1 MPPPSAFEVSLL
13 ATLPAAHQT
22 PLIRQILGSPSVA
35 GARFNVGARSPWSP
49 RETLERVAAEA
60 ERAGKRLWVDLK
72 GRQLRIVQWAVPT
85 FGDIVLNH
93 EIEVELPARIVFRGG
108 ESSEIVEVRG
118 NRVFVDPPPANAVG
132 QGQAV
137 NVHARRLEVK
147 GYLTEEDEEY
157 LDACASLGILDV
169 MLSFVEGPGDV
180 EAVRNLLP
188 GVRPVLKI
196 ESPAGLEFVRS
207 AGPAGLAGCRLMAAR
222 DDLMVNLG
230 GSPGG
235 NPAEMLPALEELVAI
250 DPETILASRV
260 FQGVEQKGTP
270 SLADFCD
277 VRLMETLGYRTF
289 LLSDGLCLR
298 RFAEAAAAW
307 EQYRAVTDRAVDH
320 GPGTDGA
327 GTHDVG
333 TERDR
338 GGEAVG

>member
-1 MPPPSAFEVSLL
+1 MPPPATLL

-22 PLIRQILGSPSVA
+22 PLLRQILGSPSIA
-35 GARFNVGARSPWSP
+35 GARFNVGARSPWPP

-60 ERAGKRLWVDLK
+60 ARAGKRLWIDLK

-93 EIEVELPARIVFRGG
+93 EIEVELPARIIFRGG

-118 NRVFVDPPPANAVG
+118 NRVFVDPPPATAVG

-157 LDACASLGILDV
+157 LDACGSLGIFDV
-169 MLSFVEGPGDV
+169 MLSFVEGPEDI
-180 EAVRNLLP
+180 AVVRSLLP

-196 ESPAGLEFVRS
+196 ESPAGLAFVRS
-207 AGPAGLAGCRLMAAR
+207 AGPEGLAGCRLMAAR
-222 DDLMVNLG
+222 DDLMVNI
-230 GSPGG
+230 GG

-260 FQGVEQKGTP
+260 FHGVEQKGTP
-270 SLADFCD
+270 SLADFSD
-277 VRLMETLGYRTF
+277 VRLMELLGYRTF

-307 EQYRAVTDRAVDH
+307 EQYRTVTDRAVDH
-320 GPGTDGA
+320 GSGTDRGRGA
-327 GTHDVG
+327 
-333 TERDR
+333 E
-338 GGEAVG
+338 GGG

>member
-1 MPPPSAFEVSLL
+1 MPPASTLL

-22 PLIRQILGSPSVA
+22 PLLRQILASPSVA
-35 GARFNVGARSPWSP
+35 GARFNVGARSPWAP

-60 ERAGKRLWVDLK
+60 ERAGKRLWIDLK

-157 LDACASLGILDV
+157 LDAGASLGILDV
-169 MLSFVEGPGDV
+169 MLSFVEGPEDV
-180 EAVRNLLP
+180 RVVREFLP

-207 AGPAGLAGCRLMAAR
+207 AGRAGLAGCRLMAAR
-222 DDLMVNLG
+222 DDLMVNL
-230 GSPGG
+230 GG

-277 VRLMETLGYRTF
+277 IRLMETLGYRTF
-289 LLSDGLCLR
+289 LLSDGICLR

-307 EQYRAVTDRAVDH
+307 EQYRTVTDRAVEH
-320 GPGTDGA
+320 GPGTDRG
-327 GTHDVG
+327 
-333 TERDR
+333 R
-338 GGEAVG
+338 GGEAGG

>member
-1 MPPPSAFEVSLL
+1 
-13 ATLPAAHQT
+13 
-22 PLIRQILGSPSVA
+22 
-35 GARFNVGARSPWSP
+35 
-49 RETLERVAAEA
+49 VAAEA
-60 ERAGKRLWVDLK
+60 ARAGKRLWIDLK

-93 EIEVELPARIVFRGG
+93 EIEVELPARIIFRGG

-118 NRVFVDPPPANAVG
+118 NRVFVDPPPATAVG

-157 LDACASLGILDV
+157 LDACGSLGIFDV
-169 MLSFVEGPGDV
+169 MLSFVEGPEDI
-180 EAVRNLLP
+180 AVVRSLLP

-196 ESPAGLEFVRS
+196 ESPAGLAFVRS
-207 AGPAGLAGCRLMAAR
+207 AGPEGLAGSRLMAAR
-222 DDLMVNLG
+222 DDLMVNI
-230 GSPGG
+230 GG

-260 FQGVEQKGTP
+260 FHGVEQKGTP
-270 SLADFCD
+270 SLADFSD
-277 VRLMETLGYRTF
+277 VRLMELLGYRTF

-307 EQYRAVTDRAVDH
+307 EQYRTVTDRAVDH
-320 GPGTDGA
+320 GSGTDRGRGA
-327 GTHDVG
+327 
-333 TERDR
+333 E
-338 GGEAVG
+338 GGG